1 MKDLLV
7 QYVEENQKLFD
18 QVKEKNVLI
27 KILTNDIAERD
38 KEIKKLKA
46 IIKKLENNDNTK

>member
-1 MKDLLV
+1 MEDILV

-27 KILTNDIAERD
+27 KILTNDIEERD